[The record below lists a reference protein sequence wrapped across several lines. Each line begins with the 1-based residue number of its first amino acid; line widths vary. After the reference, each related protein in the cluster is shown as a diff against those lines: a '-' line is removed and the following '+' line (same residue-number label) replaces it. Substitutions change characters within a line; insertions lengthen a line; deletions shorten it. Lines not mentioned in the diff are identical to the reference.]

1 MRSPARIEART
12 LQAMARECQLCAAHS
27 MMASATHIRYAQ
39 HAPGTLDVRTAV
51 WFFVPLILTTEL
63 HQLSHSLVHAFLAR
77 LGDPTTTL
85 AAFSVAFAFN
95 TTFSGIVGIETQA
108 TMSFAVDKRSFWR
121 VARFYLAIS
130 LAPFLVIEAVAL
142 TPLGDWLFGEMM
154 GASEGVV
161 RLAKLSSGVMGLW
174 IFPNQIRNLCTA
186 LCMLQRRTVL
196 ISHATML
203 RLGSQALMLLVLPFW
218 LEGAVAGAAS
228 LVGCM
233 SVEALYM
240 YWVSRGFYEAL
251 PRDTGERASYRQ
263 MWSFSWPLMIT
274 QITENGVSFVINFF
288 LGRLAN
294 PDLAL
299 AAFGVVNALKSLV
312 ASPLRN
318 MAQTAQA
325 LVHDRRDMAV
335 ILRFAH
341 WVTGVYVV
349 LVGLMFYTP
358 MREVILGGVMGL
370 SASLSDYAR
379 PGVQMMLVVVV
390 FWGYASL
397 LRGLLSAMRQTR
409 AIGGSAVIRLLVVT
423 AVGSITLVA
432 PNLNGAAVGVAAIG
446 AAFLA
451 ENLILGYRIA
461 RFSRSKGPIFPR
473 EQTDAAAV

>member
-1 MRSPARIEART
+1 MVAVPHARYS
-12 LQAMARECQLCAAHS
+12 L
-27 MMASATHIRYAQ
+27 
-39 HAPGTLDVRTAV
+39 HAPAPLDVRTAV
-51 WFFVPLILTTEL
+51 WFFMPLILTTEL

-85 AAFSVAFAFN
+85 AAFSIAFAFN
-95 TTFSGIVGIETQA
+95 TTFSGVVGIETQA
-108 TMSFAVDKRSFWR
+108 TMSFATDRRAFWR
-121 VARFYLAIS
+121 VARFYLAVS
-130 LAPFLVIEAVAL
+130 LVPFLIIESVAL

-154 GASEGVV
+154 GASAGVV
-161 RLAKLSSGVMGLW
+161 RLAKAASAVMGLW

-186 LCMLQRRTVL
+186 LCMLHRRTIL

-218 LEGAVAGAAS
+218 LEGAIAGAAS

-233 SVEALYM
+233 SIEALYM
-240 YWVSRGFYEAL
+240 YWVSRGYYAEL
-251 PRDTGERASYRQ
+251 PRHSAEPASYRQ

-274 QITENGVSFVINFF
+274 QVTENGVTFVINFF
-288 LGRLAN
+288 LGRLAQ

-325 LVHDRRDMAV
+325 LVHSRGDMAV
-335 ILRFAH
+335 IFRFAN
-341 WVTGVYVV
+341 WVTAVYVT
-349 LVGLMFYTP
+349 LVGLLFYTP

-370 SASLSDYAR
+370 PEALSNYAR
-379 PGVQMMLVVVV
+379 PGVQTMLVVVI

-409 AIGGSAVIRLLVVT
+409 AIGASAVIRLLVVT
-423 AVGSITLVA
+423 AVGSVTLIA
-432 PNLNGAAVGVAAIG
+432 PNSNGAAVGVAAIG

-451 ENLILGYRIA
+451 ETIILGWQVM
-461 RFSRSKGPIFPR
+461 RFSRSDGPLFPR
-473 EQTDAAAV
+473 ERAVD